1 MTLGMLDRH
10 PSALN
15 LSHCQGAR
23 CNHRDCS
30 LARAVIRIGAASQG
44 EGLSNW
50 LWDLLAGFSYY
61 S

>member
-1 MTLGMLDRH
+1 MLDRH

-50 LWDLLAGFSYY
+50 LWDLLGGFSYY